1 MKHSKQT
8 SNDCLTLEWE
18 NTNIIEWSADAAFA
32 VHSDCKSHSGYAMT
46 AGKGYLQAASKKQKL
61 NTRSSAEA
69 ELIAA
74 DDAMTQVL

>member
-1 MKHSKQT
+1 MKYSKQT
-8 SNDCLTLEWE
+8 LNDCLTLEWE
-18 NTNIIEWSADAAFA
+18 NTNIMKWSADAAFA
-32 VHSDCKSHSGYAMT
+32 VHPDCKSHSGYAMT

-61 NTRSSAEA
+61 NTRSSTEA